1 MRTRLALLVH
11 LALCGLFLWAAP
23 ALAAPQAQIL
33 RIDPRAGQTDAT
45 PILNTVIEVAQ
56 NKRMSEALQDC
67 ALRRG
72 NDNLACVSEK
82 LSQPRALF
90 SSYEF
95 PERNAVFT
103 VKVDGADLPAKFV
116 SKHKWGESQNIQ
128 GVGTAWLIV
137 IDSTL
142 GSQFDDAKA
151 VATAFVNAM
160 GPQDIADVV
169 VFGDRQVISDSKW
182 LAGATQKTALLGAV
196 SAARATAREG
206 RSRPLF
212 TILRTAVT
220 DSFRELGNA
229 GQQVAVPLHQALVV
243 LSSGA
248 AGTDTLTTG
257 AGAAQLNQYL
267 TKGRF
272 PEDNTALPKTPLPTI
287 SIYFPVPG
295 LTEEFTKNAQDF
307 MTNLANPE
315 IGGYFNVV
323 RENGAA
329 AGGPIAAAVRDR
341 FNQMFM
347 VRWRVSCV
355 APTVT
360 QSFGLNFSNV
370 NPQIA
375 GDNSFKDV
383 PIGIDPSTWPLDV
396 NVEYTKQMADKDPV
410 NPGGE
415 VKVYGNF
422 CWGSAKERAQVYFL
436 PTGTAPPAAIS
447 IHNVDEARRA
457 QQQLVAMGM
466 NGKAVDA
473 SDGHA
478 EFEVP
483 DKDRILWGKGSQ
495 AVVRLVVYDTVA
507 KRMSGATTTTV
518 MTLKGGEKSIFSVP
532 WYFFALA
539 GFGLVVLILL
549 LATLMRSGGNKRR
562 RPNPPPGPGGF
573 GGPGGPGFGGP
584 GGPGFGGPG
593 GPGGYPGAPGGGF
606 GAGPGPGGGGFGG
619 PNMSASSNEP
629 PLAPSPPAHA
639 GPAQATAYAIPMGAL
654 PGGMNVNSGGMNG
667 SVNGAGLNGAGL
679 NGSANGA
686 GLNGSVNGAGL
697 NGSVNGAGLNGSVNG
712 AGLNGS
718 VNGAASAGPSPE
730 FLYGD
735 KPPQFGLTS
744 GQPAVVQPPQNPYA
758 PEGGKGGT
766 MAMPQAANGAG
777 GGHALLSGQ
786 AGTFTITPG
795 SEMRVG
801 RDAAQCQIVLTEPRV
816 SSVHATV
823 KLDAGQVLLRDE
835 RSNNGTMLN
844 GAPVS
849 PGLWTSV
856 PPGSLVRFGPSEF
869 SVRLE

>member
-1 MRTRLALLVH
+1 MRTRLAHVVQLVCSGLL
-11 LALCGLFLWAAP
+11 LWAAP

-33 RIDPRAGQTDAT
+33 RIDPRAGQNDAT
-45 PILNTVIEVAQ
+45 PILNTVIEVSQ

-72 NDNLACVSEK
+72 NDNLVCMSEK

-103 VKVDGADLPAKFV
+103 ATVDGADLPAKFV

-137 IDSTL
+137 LDGTL

-151 VATAFVNAM
+151 VAAAFVNAM
-160 GPQDIADVV
+160 GPQDIADVM
-169 VFGDRQVISDSKW
+169 VFGDRQVVSDTKW
-182 LAGATQKTALLGAV
+182 LGAAQKAQLLGAV
-196 SAARATAREG
+196 TGARAMAREG
-206 RSRPLF
+206 RARPLF
-212 TILRTAVT
+212 TILRGAVT
-220 DSFRELGNA
+220 DGFRELGNA

-243 LSSGA
+243 LSSGS
-248 AGTDTLTTG
+248 AGTDPLSTG
-257 AGAAQLNQYL
+257 AGAAQLNQYV

-287 SIYFPVPG
+287 SIYFPVAG

-329 AGGPIAAAVRDR
+329 AGPPIAAAVRDR
-341 FNQMFM
+341 FNQMFL

-360 QSFGLNFSNV
+360 QSFKLNFSNV
-370 NPQIA
+370 NPPIA

-383 PIGIDPSTWPLDV
+383 PIGIDPTTWPLDV

-410 NPGGE
+410 HPDGR

-422 CWGSAKERAQVYFL
+422 CWGSQKERAQVYFL
-436 PTGTAPPAAIS
+436 PTGTAPPASIS
-447 IHNVDEARRA
+447 IHNADEARRA

-483 DKDRILWGKGSQ
+483 DKDKILWGKGAQ
-495 AVVRLVVYDTVA
+495 AVARLVVYDTVA
-507 KRMSGATTTTV
+507 KRMSGATANTV
-518 MTLKGGEKSIFSVP
+518 LTLKAGDKPFP
-532 WYFFALA
+532 WYLIAIPL
-539 GFGLVVLILL
+539 FGLVVLGLL
-549 LATLMRSGGNKRR
+549 VATLVRSGGRKRR
-562 RPNPPPGPGGF
+562 PMPPPGPPMGFGGPPGGGPPGGF
-573 GGPGGPGFGGP
+573 GGPPP
-584 GGPGFGGPG
+584 GGPPG
-593 GPGGYPGAPGGGF
+593 GF
-606 GAGPGPGGGGFGG
+606 NNPGPPGGFGG
-619 PNMSASSNEP
+619 G
-629 PLAPSPPAHA
+629 PPANFSSGAGGVSDGPAAAPPAPA
-639 GPAQATAYAIPMGAL
+639 GPVQPTAYAIPMSAL
-654 PGGMNVNSGGMNG
+654 PNEPPPPAPAPM
-667 SVNGAGLNGAGL
+667 
-679 NGSANGA
+679 
-686 GLNGSVNGAGL
+686 
-697 NGSVNGAGLNGSVNG
+697 
-712 AGLNGS
+712 
-718 VNGAASAGPSPE
+718 AAPAPMVAPAAPTASPE

-735 KPPQFGLTS
+735 KPPQFGLTT
-744 GQPAVVQPPQNPYA
+744 GQPSVAQPPQNPYA
-758 PEGGKGGT
+758 PEAGKGGT
-766 MAMPQAANGAG
+766 MAMPQPAGNGQAYR
-777 GGHALLSGQ
+777 ALLSGQ
-786 AGTFTITPG
+786 AGTFTIMPG
-795 SEMRVG
+795 SEVRVG

-823 KLDAGQVLLRDE
+823 KLDAGQLLLRDE
-835 RSNNGTMLN
+835 RSNNGTLVN
-844 GAPVS
+844 GTPAAP
-849 PGLWTSV
+849 GAWTSV

-869 SVRLE
+869 SVRVE

>member
-1 MRTRLALLVH
+1 MRMRLALLVH
-11 LALCGLFLWAAP
+11 LLCCALLWAAP

-33 RIDPRAGQTDAT
+33 RVDPRAGQNEAT

-72 NDNLACVSEK
+72 NDNLVCVSEK

-103 VKVDGADLPAKFV
+103 VSVDGADLPAKFV
-116 SKHKWGESQNIQ
+116 SKHKWGDSQNIQ
-128 GVGTAWLIV
+128 GVGTAWLIL
-137 IDSTL
+137 IDATL
-142 GSQFDDAKA
+142 GTQFDDAKA
-151 VATAFVNAM
+151 VALAFVNAM
-160 GPQDIADVV
+160 GPQDIADVMT
-169 VFGDRQVISDSKW
+169 FGDRQVVSDTKW
-182 LAGATQKTALLGAV
+182 MSGATQKSALAGAV
-196 SAARATAREG
+196 TGARAMPREG
-206 RSRPLF
+206 RARPLF
-212 TILRTAVT
+212 TIIRGAVT
-220 DSFRELGNA
+220 DGFRELGNA
-229 GQQVAVPLHQALVV
+229 GQQVQVPLHQALVV

-257 AGAAQLNQYL
+257 AGASQLNQYL

-287 SIYFPVPG
+287 SVYFPVAG

-329 AGGPIAAAVRDR
+329 AGPPIAAAVRDR

-360 QSFGLNFSNV
+360 QSFKLNFSNV
-370 NPQIA
+370 NPPIA

-383 PIGIDPSTWPLDV
+383 PIGIDPTTWPLDV
-396 NVEYTKQMADKDPV
+396 NVEYTKQMADRDPV
-410 NPGGE
+410 HPGGE
-415 VKVYGNF
+415 IKVYGNF
-422 CWGSAKERAQVYFL
+422 CWGSQKERAQVYFL
-436 PTGTAPPAAIS
+436 PTGTAPPATIS
-447 IHNVDEARRA
+447 IHNADEARRA

-466 NGKAVDA
+466 NGKAVDT

-483 DKDRILWGKGSQ
+483 DKEKLLWGKGSQ
-495 AVVRLVVYDTVA
+495 AVARLVVYDTVA
-507 KRMSGATTTTV
+507 KRMSGATATTV
-518 MTLKGGEKSIFSVP
+518 LTLKAGDKPFP
-532 WYFFALA
+532 WWIPAI
-539 GFGLVVLILL
+539 GVFGLVVLGLL
-549 LATLMRSGGNKRR
+549 VATLVRSGGNKRR
-562 RPNPPPGPGGF
+562 RPMPPPVGGM
-573 GGPGGPGFGGP
+573 GGPP
-584 GGPGFGGPG
+584 
-593 GPGGYPGAPGGGF
+593 GPGGYPGGPPGPGGYPG
-606 GAGPGPGGGGFGG
+606 GPPGPGGGYPGG
-619 PNMSASSNEP
+619 PPGNFAGNNPEP
-629 PLAPSPPAHA
+629 PPPPPPPHA
-639 GPAQATAYAIPMGAL
+639 GPVQPTAYAIPMSAL
-654 PGGMNVNSGGMNG
+654 PEPGGPPPPAPAPVAGP
-667 SVNGAGLNGAGL
+667 GAPP
-679 NGSANGA
+679 
-686 GLNGSVNGAGL
+686 
-697 NGSVNGAGLNGSVNG
+697 
-712 AGLNGS
+712 
-718 VNGAASAGPSPE
+718 ASATPSPE

-735 KPPQFGLTS
+735 KPPQFGLTT
-744 GQPAVVQPPQNPYA
+744 GQPSVAEQPRNPYA
-758 PEGGKGGT
+758 PEGGKGAT
-766 MAMPQAANGAG
+766 MAMPQAGPNANGANR
-777 GGHALLSGQ
+777 ALMSGQ
-786 AGTFTITPG
+786 AGTFTIMPG
-795 SEMRVG
+795 SEVRVG

-823 KLDAGQVLLRDE
+823 KLDAGQFMLRDE

-844 GAPVS
+844 GSPLS
-849 PGLWTSV
+849 PGLWTNV

>member
-11 LALCGLFLWAAP
+11 LAFCGLFLWAAP

-33 RIDPRAGQTDAT
+33 RIDPRAGQNEAT

-116 SKHKWGESQNIQ
+116 SKHKWGDSQNIQ

-182 LAGATQKTALLGAV
+182 LAGATQKSALLGAV
-196 SAARATAREG
+196 AGARGTAREG

-248 AGTDTLTTG
+248 AGADTLTTG

-267 TKGRF
+267 TRGRF
-272 PEDNTALPKTPLPTI
+272 PEDNTALPKTPLPAI

-329 AGGPIAAAVRDR
+329 AGPPIAAAVRDR

-410 NPGGE
+410 HPGGE
-415 VKVYGNF
+415 VQVYGNF

-436 PTGTAPPAAIS
+436 PTGTAPPATIS

-507 KRMSGATTTTV
+507 KRMSGATSTTV
-518 MTLKGGEKSIFSVP
+518 MTLKGGEKSLLSMP
-532 WYFFALA
+532 WYLFAIPI
-539 GFGLVVLILL
+539 FGLVVLVLL
-549 LATLMRSGGNKRR
+549 VATLMRSGGNKRR
-562 RPNPPPGPGGF
+562 RPNPPPPPVGGGGF

-584 GGPGFGGPG
+584 GGPG

-606 GAGPGPGGGGFGG
+606 GAGPPGGGGGFGG
-619 PNMSASSNEP
+619 QNMSAANEP
-629 PLAPSPPAHA
+629 LAATPPPAPA
-639 GPAQATAYAIPMGAL
+639 APAQATAYAIPMGAL
-654 PGGMNVNSGGMNG
+654 PAGMNG
-667 SVNGAGLNGAGL
+667 AGPSGLNGAPGGLNGAGP
-679 NGSANGA
+679 A
-686 GLNGSVNGAGL
+686 GLNGHGGGNGL
-697 NGSVNGAGLNGSVNG
+697 NGGGG
-712 AGLNGS
+712 
-718 VNGAASAGPSPE
+718 NGAAPAGPSPE

-735 KPPQFGLTS
+735 KPPQFGLTT
-744 GQPAVVQPPQNPYA
+744 GQPAVAQPPQNPYA
-758 PEGGKGGT
+758 PEGGKGAT

-777 GGHALLSGQ
+777 ARALMSGQ

-795 SEMRVG
+795 AEMRVG

-823 KLDAGQVLLRDE
+823 KVDAGQILVRDE